1 MPKNLIKKKDKKK
14 LHVVTIDYTFVPH
27 KRSMNELHTYEI
39 DYVLIS
45 NILYAKNWRIQNPI
59 GDPKKS
65 T

>member
-1 MPKNLIKKKDKKK
+1 MI
-14 LHVVTIDYTFVPH
+14 TIDYTFLPH

-59 GDPKKS
+59 DEPK
-65 T
+65 